1 MVDSSVAAKLKGFV
15 PALVCACV
23 RACACVR
30 VCVCVCV
37 CARACVC
44 VQWLKVKGEVCEQ
57 WGVDVGVGCVG
68 VAPCSISDLSTSTKL
83 DY

>member
-1 MVDSSVAAKLKGFV
+1 MC
-15 PALVCACV
+15 VCA
-23 RACACVR
+23 R
-30 VCVCVCV
+30 
-37 CARACVC
+37 ARACVC

-68 VAPCSISDLSTSTKL
+68 VDPCSISDLSTSTKL